1 MLDQMATY
9 YPKFRDEYMVA
20 GHRLAIR
27 AMPRSAADARLVD
40 VVRLGE
46 RAIRIRAG
54 KLDAIFHAER
64 VIRDMLREFER

>member
-1 MLDQMATY
+1 MFSQMMEF
-9 YPKFRDEYMVA
+9 YPRILGEYQIV

-40 VVRLGE
+40 VVRVGN
-46 RAIRIRAG
+46 RALRVRAG

-64 VIRDMLREFER
+64 VIRDMLREFE